1 VNRGRQARLAC
12 GALAGPVFV
21 TTFTVAGHTRDG
33 YEPRRHSVS
42 TLALGPGGVVQR
54 ANFVV
59 TGLLYL
65 AGSGGLARTRRS
77 GFLARLGPH
86 APSFATLDPDL

>member
-1 VNRGRQARLAC
+1 MRRPRRSC
-12 GALAGPVFV
+12 V
-21 TTFTVAGHTRDG
+21 TTFTVAGHTQDG

-59 TGLLYL
+59 AGLLYL
-65 AGSGGLARTRRS
+65 AGSGGLVRTGRY
-77 GFLARLGPH
+77 GLPARLGPQ